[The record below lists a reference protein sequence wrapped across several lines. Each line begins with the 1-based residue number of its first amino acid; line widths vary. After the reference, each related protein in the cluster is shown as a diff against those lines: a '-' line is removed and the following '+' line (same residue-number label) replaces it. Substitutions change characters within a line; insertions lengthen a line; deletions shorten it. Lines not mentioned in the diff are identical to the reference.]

1 MQLRPDQLEAHLCR
15 PALAPVYFI
24 SGDEPLQ
31 QLECGDRLRA
41 AARARGYTERI
52 VLDVDKGFAWDALK
66 QARAE
71 RSLFGDRRLIEL
83 RMTTPRPGREGGKA
97 LSGAAAEADDESL
110 LLISAGRLDRAALN
124 TAWVKAIDKAGAL
137 IRVWPVGPAQL
148 PGWIQQRMRALQK
161 QISAEAA
168 RLIAER
174 VEGNLLAARQELEK
188 LALLIDKDKIESADV
203 LGAVAD
209 SARYEV
215 FAMIESA
222 FLGDARRALVMLN
235 GLRREGAEPLALF
248 GALMWEFRRACS
260 MAAELEA
267 GAAGLREIF
276 GRYKIWEQRQRPQG
290 AVLKRHSVRALQ
302 GLLGYCASID
312 KTLKSSRREEG
323 WDQLSTLL
331 LAIGGLNT
339 RRLRAGA

>member
-1 MQLRPDQLEAHLCR
+1 MQLRPDQLEAHLR
-15 PALAPVYFI
+15 RGTLAPVYFI

-97 LSGAAAEADDESL
+97 LSGAAAEADEESL

-124 TAWVKAIDKAGAL
+124 SAWVKAIDKAGAL
-137 IRVWPVGPAQL
+137 IRVWPIEPAQL
-148 PGWIQQRMRALQK
+148 PGWIQRRMRVLQK

-188 LALLIDKDKIESADV
+188 LALLIDKDKIESEDV

-267 GAAGLREIF
+267 GAGLREIF
-276 GRYKIWEQRQRPQG
+276 GRHKIWEQGQRSRG
-290 AVLKRHSVRALQ
+290 AALKRHSAPALQ

-331 LAIGGLNT
+331 LAISGLNT
-339 RRLRAGA
+339 RRLRAAV

>member
-1 MQLRPDQLEAHLCR
+1 MQLRADQLEAHLAR
-15 PALAPVYFI
+15 GRLAPVYFI

-31 QLECGDRLRA
+31 QLECGDQIRA
-41 AARARGYTERI
+41 AARAAGYAERL
-52 VLDVDKGFAWDALK
+52 VLEVDKGFAWDALR
-66 QARAE
+66 QALAE
-71 RSLFGDRRLIEL
+71 RSLFGDRRLIDL
-83 RMTTPRPGREGGKA
+83 RMNAPRPGREGGKA
-97 LSGAAAEADDESL
+97 LAGAAAEAGADSL
-110 LLISAGRLDRAALN
+110 LLISAGRLDRAALK
-124 TAWVKAIDKAGAL
+124 TAWVKALDKAGAL
-137 IRVWPVGPAQL
+137 IRVWPIGPAQL

-188 LALLIDKDKIESADV
+188 LALLIDKARIESADV

-222 FLGDARRALVMLN
+222 FLGDARRALLMLH

-248 GALMWEFRRACS
+248 GALLWEFRRACS

-267 GAAGLREIF
+267 GAASGAIF
-276 GRYKIWEQRQRPQG
+276 ARYKIWESRQRAQG
-290 AVLKRHSVRALQ
+290 ALLKRHPARALQ
-302 GLLGYCASID
+302 GLLKYCAVID

-331 LAIGGLNT
+331 LAISGLHT
-339 RRLRAGA
+339 GKLQAGA

>member
-1 MQLRPDQLEAHLCR
+1 MQLRPDQLEAHLR
-15 PALAPVYFI
+15 RGTLAPVYLI

-52 VLDVDKGFAWDALK
+52 VLDVDRSFAWDALK

-97 LSGAAAEADDESL
+97 LSGAVAEADEDSL

-137 IRVWPVGPAQL
+137 IRVWPIEPAQL
-148 PGWIQQRMRALQK
+148 PGWIQRRMRALQK

-168 RLIAER
+168 HLIAER

-188 LALLIDKDKIESADV
+188 LALLIDKDKIESEDV

-267 GAAGLREIF
+267 GAGLKEIF
-276 GRYKIWEQRQRPQG
+276 GRYKIWEQRQRSRG
-290 AVLKRHSVRALQ
+290 AVLKRHSAPALQ
-302 GLLGYCASID
+302 GLLSYCASID
-312 KTLKSSRREEG
+312 KTLKSSRREQG

-331 LAIGGLNT
+331 LAISGLNT
-339 RRLRAGA
+339 GRLRAAV

>member
-41 AARARGYTERI
+41 AARAHGYTERI

-267 GAAGLREIF
+267 GAALGAIF
-276 GRYKIWEQRQRPQG
+276 ARYKIWEQKQRAQG
-290 AVLKRHSVRALQ
+290 AVLKRHPARVLQ
-302 GLLGYCASID
+302 GLLKYCAMID

-331 LAIGGLNT
+331 LAISGLHT
-339 RRLRAGA
+339 GRLQAGA

>member
-1 MQLRPDQLEAHLCR
+1 MQLRADQLEAHLAR
-15 PALAPVYFI
+15 GRLAPVYFI

-31 QLECGDRLRA
+31 QLECGDQIRA
-41 AARARGYTERI
+41 AARAAGYAERL
-52 VLDVDKGFAWDALK
+52 VLEVDKGFAWDTLRQAL
-66 QARAE
+66 AE
-71 RSLFGDRRLIEL
+71 RSLFGDRRFIEL
-83 RMTTPRPGREGGKA
+83 RMSAPRPGREGGKA
-97 LSGAAAEADDESL
+97 LAGAAAEVGAESL
-110 LLISAGRLDRAALN
+110 LLISAGRLDRAGLK
-124 TAWVKAIDKAGAL
+124 TAWVKALDKAGAL
-137 IRVWPVGPAQL
+137 IRIWPIGPAQL
-148 PGWIQQRMRALQK
+148 PGWIQQRMRGLQK
-161 QISAEAA
+161 EISAEAA

-188 LALLIDKDKIESADV
+188 LALLIDKARIESADV

-222 FLGDARRALVMLN
+222 FLGDARRALVMLH

-248 GALMWEFRRACS
+248 GALLWEFRRACS

-267 GAAGLREIF
+267 GAAPGAIF
-276 GRYKIWEQRQRPQG
+276 ARYRIWEQRQRAQG
-290 AVLKRHSVRALQ
+290 AVLKRHSARALQ
-302 GLLGYCASID
+302 GLLKYCAAID

-331 LAIGGLNT
+331 LAISGLHT
-339 RRLRAGA
+339 ARLQAGA